1 MNDRYEVN
9 ARGLLA
15 KEILLA
21 VARAN
26 GNVLPTSAC
35 NDANKFFEELE
46 KRGWM
51 KKVDIDG

>member
-1 MNDRYEVN
+1 MNDRYEVS

-51 KKVDIDG
+51 KKAEES